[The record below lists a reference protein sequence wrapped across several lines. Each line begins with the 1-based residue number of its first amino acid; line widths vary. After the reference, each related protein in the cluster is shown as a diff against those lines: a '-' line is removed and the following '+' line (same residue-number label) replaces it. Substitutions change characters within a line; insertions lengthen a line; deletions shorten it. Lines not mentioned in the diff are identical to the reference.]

1 MQWTGDNETEL
12 RKFAGFRFTIIG
24 DNEQL
29 EVDNIDATARLLET
43 PRREWAPLEPGDWV
57 VRCRGMYTA
66 VRAVDF
72 AKDYELDG
80 EAS

>member
-1 MQWTGDNETEL
+1 MSTRYRRRPTPVLAVQWTGDNETEL

-43 PRREWAPLEPGDWV
+43 PAANGRPSNPATG
-57 VRCRGMYTA
+57 
-66 VRAVDF
+66 
-72 AKDYELDG
+72 
-80 EAS
+80 